1 MKKFF
6 LHIGILAILVA
17 VFVPFRFAHAE
28 EGWSLIGFAWNNVLS
43 AVLAPF
49 AYLIMTI
56 MGWLLW
62 LAGVLLDW
70 VLKITILD
78 FKENVAGITGI
89 NVVWVVVRD
98 IMNLGFIFLLIWEG
112 MKKILGIGGDAKKL
126 VVGIVITS
134 ILLNFSL
141 FFTKVIIDASNI
153 ATIGFYNSIIE
164 GGKVSKTGETDTAP
178 SMSGAF
184 MGALKVTSIWG
195 KDSLNSVDANVDQTT
210 GTSKRLIVNLFA
222 ALIFLIIAISFFA
235 VSAMFIIRYITL
247 IFLMVLSPIAF
258 MQFAFPQLKGR
269 SKEWWD
275 TLMGQ
280 CLFGP
285 IYMFM
290 TWATLVLVEKIV
302 PDQGDTA
309 SWARLLNDG
318 NKSDIVMIINF
329 TIVIGMIIATIS
341 IAKKESTK
349 GSNMIGTATN
359 WLTGAAGGMLM
370 GGVGGALTQTLGRA
384 GNAMANSERLK
395 NSASKGGAWGAVSKL
410 ALKTGAGAAKSSFD
424 VRATKASQGLL
435 KQMGGVNFGKADSK
449 NANFQA
455 VLNAK
460 AEAAKKD
467 AELLKQSD
475 RTRRLA
481 KQELESEAF
490 KKRESDE
497 KTKYLA
503 SDAYKNSSVYI
514 NAVTAEKEKELEN
527 KQIQELND
535 KNKKLYQDIGNLQKA
550 KEKATD
556 SKTKAKFQE
565 QIDNFAKVIEENK
578 KEISK
583 HDKVIKEKNSVIDER
598 TKYEKTWK
606 TEAKSTLLAK
616 SGGNKEEGVDDIYHT
631 RITTF
636 ADTYKNKSAG
646 MRWFDSI
653 VVRRS
658 PTTKEDN
665 QIMAEKILKL
675 KEGKKKMKKSEL
687 ANIDV
692 VDDDDDK
699 KDDKKE
705 GGDEGKEEPKK
716 DTPPATPT
724 T

>member
-269 SKEWWD
+269 SKE
-275 TLMGQ
+275 
-280 CLFGP
+280 
-285 IYMFM
+285 
-290 TWATLVLVEKIV
+290 
-302 PDQGDTA
+302 
-309 SWARLLNDG
+309 
-318 NKSDIVMIINF
+318 
-329 TIVIGMIIATIS
+329 
-341 IAKKESTK
+341 
-349 GSNMIGTATN
+349 
-359 WLTGAAGGMLM
+359 
-370 GGVGGALTQTLGRA
+370 
-384 GNAMANSERLK
+384 
-395 NSASKGGAWGAVSKL
+395 
-410 ALKTGAGAAKSSFD
+410 
-424 VRATKASQGLL
+424 
-435 KQMGGVNFGKADSK
+435 
-449 NANFQA
+449 
-455 VLNAK
+455 
-460 AEAAKKD
+460 
-467 AELLKQSD
+467 
-475 RTRRLA
+475 
-481 KQELESEAF
+481 
-490 KKRESDE
+490 
-497 KTKYLA
+497 
-503 SDAYKNSSVYI
+503 
-514 NAVTAEKEKELEN
+514 
-527 KQIQELND
+527 
-535 KNKKLYQDIGNLQKA
+535 
-550 KEKATD
+550 
-556 SKTKAKFQE
+556 
-565 QIDNFAKVIEENK
+565 
-578 KEISK
+578 
-583 HDKVIKEKNSVIDER
+583 
-598 TKYEKTWK
+598 
-606 TEAKSTLLAK
+606 
-616 SGGNKEEGVDDIYHT
+616 
-631 RITTF
+631 
-636 ADTYKNKSAG
+636 
-646 MRWFDSI
+646 
-653 VVRRS
+653 
-658 PTTKEDN
+658 
-665 QIMAEKILKL
+665 
-675 KEGKKKMKKSEL
+675 
-687 ANIDV
+687 
-692 VDDDDDK
+692 
-699 KDDKKE
+699 
-705 GGDEGKEEPKK
+705 
-716 DTPPATPT
+716 
-724 T
+724 

>member
-1 MKKFF
+1 
-6 LHIGILAILVA
+6 
-17 VFVPFRFAHAE
+17 
-28 EGWSLIGFAWNNVLS
+28 
-43 AVLAPF
+43 
-49 AYLIMTI
+49 
-56 MGWLLW
+56 
-62 LAGVLLDW
+62 
-70 VLKITILD
+70 
-78 FKENVAGITGI
+78 
-89 NVVWVVVRD
+89 
-98 IMNLGFIFLLIWEG
+98 
-112 MKKILGIGGDAKKL
+112 
-126 VVGIVITS
+126 
-134 ILLNFSL
+134 
-141 FFTKVIIDASNI
+141 
-153 ATIGFYNSIIE
+153 
-164 GGKVSKTGETDTAP
+164 
-178 SMSGAF
+178 
-184 MGALKVTSIWG
+184 
-195 KDSLNSVDANVDQTT
+195 
-210 GTSKRLIVNLFA
+210 
-222 ALIFLIIAISFFA
+222 
-235 VSAMFIIRYITL
+235 
-247 IFLMVLSPIAF
+247 
-258 MQFAFPQLKGR
+258 
-269 SKEWWD
+269 
-275 TLMGQ
+275 
-280 CLFGP
+280 
-285 IYMFM
+285 MFM
-290 TWATLVLVEKIV
+290 TLATLVLVEKIV
-302 PDQGDTA
+302 PEQGDTA

-370 GGVGGALTQTLGRA
+370 GGVGGVLTQTLGRA

-460 AEAAKKD
+460 AESAKKD

-583 HDKVIKEKNSVIDER
+583 RDQTVKEKNSVINKR
-598 TKYEKTWK
+598 TEHENMWK
-606 TEAKSTLLAK
+606 TEAKRTLLAK
-616 SGGNKEEGVDDIYHT
+616 SGGQKEEKDKKGNLIKDGVDDVYHT

-699 KDDKKE
+699 KE